1 MNAVS
6 LNSLWTYMQSLSL
19 TESNRKWLASKLVE
33 PVQLPVMKDEEI
45 KEEIKEAFMQLEEVK
60 AGKRQT
66 RNAEELL
73 YEL

>member
-1 MNAVS
+1 MNTAS

-19 TESNRKWLASKLVE
+19 TESNRRWLAAKLVE
-33 PVQLPVMKDEEI
+33 PIQPPVMTDEEI
-45 KEEIKEAFMQLEEVK
+45 KEGLTEAFKQLQEVK
-60 AGKRQT
+60 EGKRQT